1 MAHIRKLDEMVNNNH
16 ITIELDVEDYN
27 LADALYDIATR
38 VENDDLLD
46 GIYDNN
52 KMEVVVNGD
61 HYNGVIRKA

>member
-16 ITIELDVEDYN
+16 ITIELDAEDYN

-52 KMEVVVNGD
+52 KMEVVVNGE
-61 HYNGVIRKA
+61 HYNGVIRKS

>member
-46 GIYDNN
+46 GIY
-52 KMEVVVNGD
+52 
-61 HYNGVIRKA
+61 I